1 MAKTSQRKRADL
13 LLVDRGLAESREQ
26 AQTLIAEGLVFSRAG
41 RVLKASSILPGTDPL
56 EVRGNLP
63 YVSRGGLK
71 LAYALDTFK
80 LTVDGFTVLDV
91 GASTGGFTDCL
102 LQRGAERVYAIDVGH
117 GQLAYKLRQDSRVAV
132 IEKLNARNPFELP
145 EAVDLITIDVS
156 FISLTMVIPSALQ
169 HLKEGSYVAALVKPQ
184 FEARREEVGKGGVI
198 KDPKIHAAVLSRTI
212 NWAINAGLR
221 VRNLCPSP
229 ILGDAGNREFFLL
242 LQKPAKNS
250 TSLPPYEGGPR
261 GVAPPHLQPNIK
273 HTGDEPM
280 EVTEIAE
287 LLIAQGKTVS
297 VAEADTMGLIGY
309 MLGTVPGSSAYCP
322 GGVIAYTG
330 GLKQS
335 VLGVTDETYNNFGS
349 VSREVAIAMAKGV
362 RELCNTD
369 YALSTTGVTGPAQG
383 RSSFPIGTFWIGLAV
398 KDGEDVAIEVHLSG
412 DRDATKRG
420 AAQAAL
426 DLLGKHLKGG

>member
-1 MAKTSQRKRADL
+1 MAKTSPRNRADL

-56 EVRGNLP
+56 EVRGNIP

-71 LAYALDTFK
+71 LAHALDTFD
-80 LTVDGFTVLDV
+80 LTVGGFTVLDV

-102 LQRGAERVYAIDVGH
+102 LQRGAKRVYAIDVGH
-117 GQLAYKLRQDSRVAV
+117 GQMAYKLRQDLRVVV

-145 EAVDLITIDVS
+145 ELVDLITIDVS

-242 LQKPAKNS
+242 LQKPS
-250 TSLPPYEGGPR
+250 T
-261 GVAPPHLQPNIK
+261 
-273 HTGDEPM
+273 
-280 EVTEIAE
+280 
-287 LLIAQGKTVS
+287 KT
-297 VAEADTMGLIGY
+297 
-309 MLGTVPGSSAYCP
+309 
-322 GGVIAYTG
+322 
-330 GLKQS
+330 
-335 VLGVTDETYNNFGS
+335 
-349 VSREVAIAMAKGV
+349 
-362 RELCNTD
+362 
-369 YALSTTGVTGPAQG
+369 
-383 RSSFPIGTFWIGLAV
+383 PI
-398 KDGEDVAIEVHLSG
+398 
-412 DRDATKRG
+412 
-420 AAQAAL
+420 
-426 DLLGKHLKGG
+426 